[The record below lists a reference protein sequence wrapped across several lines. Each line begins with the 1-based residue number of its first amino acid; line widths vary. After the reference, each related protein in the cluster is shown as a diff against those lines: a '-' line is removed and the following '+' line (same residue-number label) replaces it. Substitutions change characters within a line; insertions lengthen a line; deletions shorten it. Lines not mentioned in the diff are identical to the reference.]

1 MINDGP
7 QSIQHAGTKFNYRKI
22 DFYIKSGSGPHI
34 IRNIF
39 ENVEYDEYEKK
50 QILLL

>member
-1 MINDGP
+1 MTA
-7 QSIQHAGTKFNYRKI
+7 HKVFNMQVIKLLLI

-39 ENVEYDEYEKK
+39 ENVEYD
-50 QILLL
+50 